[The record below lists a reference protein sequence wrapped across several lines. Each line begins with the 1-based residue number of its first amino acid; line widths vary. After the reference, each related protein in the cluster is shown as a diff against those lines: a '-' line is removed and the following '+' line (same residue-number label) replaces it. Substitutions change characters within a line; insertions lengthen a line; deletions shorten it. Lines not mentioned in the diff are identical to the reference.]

1 LRILGIETS
10 SVRGSVALVEAD
22 RTLSVGSHERE
33 NAHEASIRPLIE
45 RALLEVGWSARQLDR
60 IAVGTGP
67 GSFTGLRVGI
77 ALAQGIAEGL
87 EIPLIGVGSLR
98 AMAWA
103 APPGDER
110 TRVPVIDARR
120 GELFL
125 AAYSASGSELLPP
138 QVVANA
144 SLAEQLVRSLPGG
157 ALLLGRASAPLWA
170 SFEHDANLEAELPHA
185 RWTALI
191 AATLPADAG
200 ASALYLR
207 PAVAVAAQLR
217 QNPLSVEAA
226 AAPLPLSG
234 ASQGA
239 AARADGVDRHR

>member
-1 LRILGIETS
+1 
-10 SVRGSVALVEAD
+10 LVEGD
-22 RTLSVGSHERE
+22 RTLSVASHERE
-33 NAHEASIRPLIE
+33 NAHEASIQPLIE
-45 RALLEVGWSARQLDR
+45 RVLGEAGWSPPQLDR

-87 EIPLIGVGSLR
+87 EIPLVGVGSLR

-103 APPGDER
+103 ASRGDER

-125 AAYSASGSELLPP
+125 AAYTPAGRELLPP
-138 QVVANA
+138 QVVANVDA
-144 SLAEQLVRSLPGG
+144 AERLIRSLPGE
-157 ALLLGRASAPLWA
+157 ALLLGRASAPLWV
-170 SFEHDANLEAELPHA
+170 SFEHDPNLEAELPHA
-185 RWTALI
+185 RWTALLG
-191 AATLPADAG
+191 ATLPADTG

-217 QNPLSVEAA
+217 QNPLSVEGAPPT
-226 AAPLPLSG
+226 PLPLSG

-239 AARADGVDRHR
+239 AACPDGVDRHR

>member
-1 LRILGIETS
+1 M
-10 SVRGSVALVEAD
+10 A
-22 RTLSVGSHERE
+22 SHERE
-33 NAHEASIRPLIE
+33 NAHEASLQPLIE
-45 RALLEVGWSARQLDR
+45 RVLSEAGWSARQLDR

-77 ALAQGIAEGL
+77 ALAHGIAEGL
-87 EIPLIGVGSLR
+87 EIPLVGVGSLQ

-125 AAYSASGSELLPP
+125 AAYSAAGRELLPP

-144 SLAEQLVRSLPGG
+144 EAAAQLVRLLPGG
-157 ALLLGRASAPLWA
+157 ALLLGRAAAPLWA
-170 SFEHDANLEAELPHA
+170 SFEHDPNPEAELPHA
-185 RWTALI
+185 RWTALLG
-191 AATLPADAG
+191 ATLPADAS

-207 PAVAVAAQLR
+207 PAVAIAAQPR
-217 QNPLSVEAA
+217 QNPLSVEGAA
-226 AAPLPLSG
+226 PAPLPLTA

-239 AARADGVDRHR
+239 AARADGADRHG